1 MSTGK
6 RKRVSLGEK
15 YKAITDLESGLKPSK
30 VAEKYD
36 VPRNTI
42 STWLK
47 KKEEIK
53 SAFKSGEVSS
63 KRKNMRIGQNDNLEK
78 ELFSWFKKM
87 RTNNLPVNRTVVK
100 EKAISYAKELQIEGF
115 KASNGWFERW
125 KSRFNVSFKAIAGE
139 EKSVTP
145 EMTSS
150 WWETYLPTI
159 LSRCDLTD
167 SYNADEFGLFYQALP
182 TKTMELKGENVLEVR
197 IDLFRV
203 FSYLYNFF
211 FKNI

>member
-15 YKAITDLESGLKPSK
+15 YKAITDLESVLKPSK

-78 ELFSWFKKM
+78 ALFSWFKKQTTYQSM
-87 RTNNLPVNRTVVK
+87 GQSLKRKQSAMQKNFKLGDLRLQMDGLKDGNQDLMCLSKLLPEKKNL
-100 EKAISYAKELQIEGF
+100 
-115 KASNGWFERW
+115 
-125 KSRFNVSFKAIAGE
+125 
-139 EKSVTP
+139 
-145 EMTSS
+145 
-150 WWETYLPTI
+150 
-159 LSRCDLTD
+159 
-167 SYNADEFGLFYQALP
+167 
-182 TKTMELKGENVLEVR
+182 
-197 IDLFRV
+197 
-203 FSYLYNFF
+203 
-211 FKNI
+211 

>member
-15 YKAITDLESGLKPSK
+15 YKAITDLESCLKPSK

-36 VPRNTI
+36 VPRSAI

-78 ELFSWFKKM
+78 ALFSWFKKM
-87 RTNNLPVNRTVVK
+87 RTNILPVNGTVVK
-100 EKAISYAKELQIEGF
+100 EKAIRYAKELQIEGF
-115 KASNGWFERW
+115 KASNGWFGNQEW

-150 WWETYLPTI
+150 
-159 LSRCDLTD
+159 
-167 SYNADEFGLFYQALP
+167 
-182 TKTMELKGENVLEVR
+182 
-197 IDLFRV
+197 
-203 FSYLYNFF
+203 
-211 FKNI
+211 

>member
-1 MSTGK
+1 MSTVK

-15 YKAITDLESGLKPSK
+15 YKAITELESGIKPSK

-36 VPRNTI
+36 VPRNTV

-53 SAFKSGEVSS
+53 NAFKSGEVSS
-63 KRKNMRIGQNDNLEK
+63 KRKNMRIGQNDDLEK
-78 ELFSWFKKM
+78 ALFSWLKKM
-87 RTNNLPVNRTVVK
+87 RANNLPVNGTVVK
-100 EKAISYAKELQIEGF
+100 EKAIGYAKELQIEGF

-125 KSRFNVSFKAIAGE
+125 KTRFNVSFKTIAGE

-150 WWETYLPTI
+150 WLETYLPTI
-159 LSRCDLTD
+159 LSRYDLKD
-167 SYNADEFGLFYQALP
+167 IYNADEFGLSYQALP
-182 TKTMELKGENVLEVR
+182 TKTMELKGEKCTGGKNGFISCFLLSLQL
-197 IDLFRV
+197 LF
-203 FSYLYNFF
+203 
-211 FKNI
+211 

>member
-15 YKAITDLESGLKPSK
+15 YKAITDLESDLKPSK

-63 KRKNMRIGQNDNLEK
+63 KRKNMRIGQNDNLDK
-78 ELFSWFKKM
+78 ALFSWFKKM
-87 RTNNLPVNRTVVK
+87 RTNNLPVNGTVVK

-125 KSRFNVSFKAIAGE
+125 KSRFNVSFKAITGE

-150 WWETYLPTI
+150 WWKTYLPTI
-159 LSRCDLTD
+159 LSRCDLKD
-167 SYNADEFGLFYQALP
+167 IYNADQFGLFYLALP
-182 TKTMELKGENVLEVR
+182 TKTMELKGEKCTGSKNRFISCFFLSLQL
-197 IDLFRV
+197 LF
-203 FSYLYNFF
+203 
-211 FKNI
+211 